1 MDIKELQEEFSKDF
15 WQPDYFSKFKINGK
29 KKKADISA
37 IIPTYNRYPFAKDS
51 ENYKYNPLYL
61 CIVAILRQKLPVA
74 EIVIVDDASTDYTK
88 EVVDDLEIQAWS
100 KKGIKIK
107 YLKNE
112 SKKGSSTARNI
123 GAKLAGSKYL
133 FFLDDDCVPGP
144 YLTFTSM
151 LVLKKIEKTDRNFAV
166 LVLPVY
172 NRASFPKGLQTM
184 AELQTNFIKR
194 GEKEI
199 LFNVMVE
206 EYLRQRKI
214 FLNTELSILK
224 PIEVYQ
230 TWGHFIADRAK
241 YLDVGGF
248 PDFATWPNKAGE
260 EQEFACRL
268 IENAYSLYYLPD
280 PKASSFHGS
289 YGAAIGS
296 FVGRDWL
303 AEETNREF
311 SLIKFSEICDKGIR
325 SGNRVSVSE
334 YIYSKIIA
342 CFCIIYKRNIKEAI
356 NWAKHS
362 YKSFVQDNDSKWY
375 PAYAKDE
382 VFLRETRDKI
392 WHDAVSDGLV
402 LLEETEKKKLNK
414 LEGFII
420 SLKKKGQLEEYNKR
434 HWMWLLLKKLLK

>member
-1 MDIKELQEEFSKDF
+1 M
-15 WQPDYFSKFKINGK
+15 
-29 KKKADISA
+29 
-37 IIPTYNRYPFAKDS
+37 
-51 ENYKYNPLYL
+51 
-61 CIVAILRQKLPVA
+61 
-74 EIVIVDDASTDYTK
+74 
-88 EVVDDLEIQAWS
+88 
-100 KKGIKIK
+100 
-107 YLKNE
+107 
-112 SKKGSSTARNI
+112 
-123 GAKLAGSKYL
+123 
-133 FFLDDDCVPGP
+133 
-144 YLTFTSM
+144 
-151 LVLKKIEKTDRNFAV
+151 
-166 LVLPVY
+166 
-172 NRASFPKGLQTM
+172 
-184 AELQTNFIKR
+184 
-194 GEKEI
+194 
-199 LFNVMVE
+199 
-206 EYLRQRKI
+206 
-214 FLNTELSILK
+214 
-224 PIEVYQ
+224 
-230 TWGHFIADRAK
+230 
-241 YLDVGGF
+241 
-248 PDFATWPNKAGE
+248 
-260 EQEFACRL
+260 
-268 IENAYSLYYLPD
+268 
-280 PKASSFHGS
+280 
-289 YGAAIGS
+289 
-296 FVGRDWL
+296 GRDWL